1 MYKVTEQILYNLY
14 LENKVNIKDFSNP
27 QQKEIIDAIYRNIKS
42 DDILLF
48 AHKAYSPY
56 TMFLIKSCLI
66 EKYPISLILQDVDC
80 SVINEVLMQ
89 QIFKQ
94 FQIGE
99 TVSNIKK
106 KFLLGGKNERFS

>member
-1 MYKVTEQILYNLY
+1 MCKVTEQILYNLY

-48 AHKAYSPY
+48 ARKEYSPY
-56 TMFLIKSCLI
+56 TMFLIKSCLL
-66 EKYPISLILQDVDC
+66 EKYPIPLLLKDVDS
-80 SVINEVLMQ
+80 SVVNEVLMQ

-99 TVSNIKK
+99 SVSNIRR